1 MLSHKPW
8 QIESVIQLVAGVFVC
23 LCTGVVMAG
32 LLRQAGV
39 AGFKTADSFGGVL
52 LGTLSFQ
59 GAAWVLIL
67 FFLRQHEVR
76 WRDAFGFS
84 NANLKKSL
92 LFAGLLLIP
101 ALLVVLGLQ
110 HLSALALQ
118 KHGWPVEDQRAI
130 ELIVRSK
137 SLWQRGYFVLFA
149 VVLVPVA
156 EEFIFRGVLYP
167 MVKQWGRPRLA
178 LVGVS
183 LLFALIHFDLPTFLP
198 LFALALAL
206 TWLYEQTDCL
216 LAPITTH
223 SLFNAANLVILFT
236 QHK

>member
-8 QIESVIQLVAGVFVC
+8 RIESVIQLVAGVFVC
-23 LCTGVVMAG
+23 LCTGIMAAG

-59 GAAWVLIL
+59 GAAWVSIW
-67 FFLRQHEVR
+67 FFLRQHEIR
-76 WRDAFGFS
+76 CRDALGFS

-101 ALLVVLGLQ
+101 ALPAVLGLQ

-118 KHGWPVEDQRAI
+118 KLGWPVEDQRAI
-130 ELIVRSK
+130 ELIVNSK

-183 LLFALIHFDLPTFLP
+183 LLFAFIHFDLPTFLP
-198 LFALALAL
+198 LFVLALAL
-206 TWLYEQTDCL
+206 TWIYETTDCL

-223 SLFNAANLVILFT
+223 GLFNAANLVILFS